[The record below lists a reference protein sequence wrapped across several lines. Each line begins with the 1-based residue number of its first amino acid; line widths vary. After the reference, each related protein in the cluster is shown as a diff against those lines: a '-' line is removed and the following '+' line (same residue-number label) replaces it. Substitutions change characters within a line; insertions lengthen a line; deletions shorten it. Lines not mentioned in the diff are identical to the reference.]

1 MACTP
6 ETVRNFL
13 SQVKVGDLVA
23 ADPKPLIDADSD
35 ATLENVLELL
45 TQNNI
50 LSVPIYEKTPHGK
63 KKYVGIISSFDI
75 MTYVAFATYFK
86 DQELSLEEQDFSAI
100 RFNDLK
106 ASALLGA
113 TSRESEDLWYCTES
127 TDLFTVL
134 EYFHKGVH
142 RCLVESE
149 EGEGDKCYLL
159 TQSDVIRFL
168 SKNESKLGEVVHK
181 RVEELN
187 LVNPLG
193 GGKGVASLPSYA
205 TALEGF
211 RVMKMHEVQALP
223 VVEAEKDNSIIT
235 TLSTSDLKGIHNDSL
250 KDVLLPVL
258 DYLKGREKDGKLVH
272 PLTCHS
278 RDNLAEIMLKMLSA
292 RRHKHQVWVVNSAM
306 VPIGV
311 ISMTDI
317 IRSTYTFCLGL

>member
-100 RFNDLK
+100 RFNGLATSLPHFMPPSLFNFLLVLSHTPTQPTDLK

-250 KDVLLPVL
+250 KDVRRLYFSSFLCAFRLSSFLSLSSSVRDLLFVL
-258 DYLKGREKDGKLVH
+258 QA
-272 PLTCHS
+272 
-278 RDNLAEIMLKMLSA
+278 N
-292 RRHKHQVWVVNSAM
+292 
-306 VPIGV
+306 
-311 ISMTDI
+311 
-317 IRSTYTFCLGL
+317 